1 VPSPQTSLRHRLLRR
16 PFPSN
21 PRPQQLRR
29 RNPAHSKLLQPSPPP
44 PRPNGKLTETRIT
57 EAGFLLLEDGT
68 LFRGRISGATGSSL
82 LPAVAEVVFTTN
94 MTGYQEVFTDP
105 SYRGQIVV
113 MTAPQIGNYGV
124 NAEDPES
131 SAPQVAGVVVRELSQ
146 TFSNWRATGGLG
158 AWLAA
163 AQVPVI
169 TEVDTRRLTRHLRSV
184 GVMRG
189 VIAAGDE
196 PDETSR
202 AALEACPS
210 MVGLDL
216 ASRVSTRQR
225 YSWGDPRARH
235 HIVAYDYGIKRNILR
250 LFDERDCRVT
260 VVPAA
265 TPADVVLSEEPD
277 GIFLSNGPGDPDAVA
292 YAPAIIRALTSAGIP
307 TFGICLGHQLLGL
320 SFGGSTAKMPYGH
333 RGGNHPVK
341 EVETGKVLITSQ
353 NHGFAVE
360 GDERTVKGAGALEV
374 THVNL
379 NDGTIEGLRHR
390 ELPVFGVQYHPEAA
404 PGPHDARPLFQEFLS
419 ALGGSLR

>member
-1 VPSPQTSLRHRLLRR
+1 MHRRLRR
-16 PFPSN
+16 PSHH
-21 PRPQQLRR
+21 PRL
-29 RNPAHSKLLQPSPPP
+29 
-44 PRPNGKLTETRIT
+44 PNGKLTENRII

-68 LFRGRISGATGSSL
+68 LFRGRIAGAANSSL

-105 SYRGQIVV
+105 SYQGQIVV

-131 SAPQVAGVVVRELSQ
+131 SAPQIAGVIVRELSQ
-146 TFSNWRATGGLG
+146 TYSNWRATGGLG
-158 AWLAA
+158 PWLAA
-163 AQVPVI
+163 AQVPVL

-189 VIAAGDE
+189 VIGAGHE

-202 AALEACPS
+202 AALDACPS

-216 ASRVSTRQR
+216 ASRVSTRER
-225 YSWGDPRARH
+225 YTWGDPRARH

-250 LFDERDCRVT
+250 LFGENHCRVT
-260 VVPAA
+260 VVPAS
-265 TPADVVLSEEPD
+265 TPADEVMAEEPD
-277 GIFLSNGPGDPDAVA
+277 GIFLSNGPGDPEAVS
-292 YAPAIIRALTSAGIP
+292 YAPGIIRSLTSAGIP

-320 SFGGSTAKMPYGH
+320 TFGGSTAKMPYGH

-341 EVETGKVLITSQ
+341 EVETGRVLITSQ

-360 GDERTVKGAGALEV
+360 GDERTVKGAGELEV

-390 ELPVFGVQYHPEAA
+390 DLPVFGVQYHPEAA

-419 ALGGSLR
+419 ALGGSLT

>member
-1 VPSPQTSLRHRLLRR
+1 M
-16 PFPSN
+16 
-21 PRPQQLRR
+21 
-29 RNPAHSKLLQPSPPP
+29 
-44 PRPNGKLTETRIT
+44 TEP
-57 EAGFLLLEDGT
+57 GFLLLEDGT
-68 LFRGRISGATGSSL
+68 LFRGRVAGGLEAAA
-82 LPAVAEVVFTTN
+82 LPAGAEVVFTTN

-131 SAPQVAGVVVRELSQ
+131 GAPQVAGVVVRELSG
-146 TFSNWRATGGLG
+146 TYSNWRASGGLA

-163 AQVPVI
+163 AQIPI
-169 TEVDTRRLTRHLRSV
+169 IQDVDTRRLTRHLRSV

-189 VIAAGDE
+189 VIGVGE
-196 PDETSR
+196 SPDEAAR

-210 MVGLDL
+210 MEGLDL
-216 ASRVSTRQR
+216 ASRVTTRER
-225 YSWGDPRARH
+225 YTWGDPRARH

-250 LFDERDCRVT
+250 LFGENDCRVT
-260 VVPAA
+260 VVPAD
-265 TPADVVLSEEPD
+265 TPAAEALATDPD
-277 GIFLSNGPGDPDAVA
+277 GIFLSNGPGDPEAVG
-292 YAPAIIRALTSAGIP
+292 YAPEIIRDLTSRGVP

-320 SFGGSTAKMPYGH
+320 TFGGATKKMPYGH

-341 EVETGKVLITSQ
+341 EVSTGRVLITSQ

-360 GDERTVKGAGALEV
+360 GDEGSVTGATELEV

-404 PGPHDARPLFQEFLS
+404 PGPHDARPLFQEFLA
-419 ALGGSLR
+419 ALKGAVR